1 MENKIPYF
9 IGGITQVVPK
19 GRVSLE
25 RMLRSIKEP
34 SPEMITLIAHIR
46 HAAQVEDKD
55 RKTALKA
62 KLPYFTPAVDVTY
75 RNYQSI
81 LSFNGIGVLDFDKL
95 ESNEV
100 AQLLKEDL
108 FDKHQ
113 SIIAAWLSASG
124 TGVRALF
131 RMPIV
136 ENVPEFKEYYL
147 AFAVQMQQYAGY
159 DHACIK
165 PIQPLYYSYDTDILI
180 RNNAKIWD
188 EKHEI
193 RHKRKR
199 VLIITED
206 PDDEPLIRYAKNRIA
221 NIDEDGHPILFDI
234 IKNCQYYID
243 AGYVKRD
250 RAVELITLMV
260 EDNDYLSRPHKKNDY
275 LRILNIL
282 KDEGQNI

>member
-1 MENKIPYF
+1 MIPYF
-9 IGGITQVVPK
+9 IGGITSVVPK

-25 RMLRSIKEP
+25 RMLKYIKEP

-46 HAAQVEDKD
+46 HAAQIEDKV

-95 ESNEV
+95 ESKDV
-100 AQLLKEDL
+100 AEYLKADL
-108 FDKHQ
+108 FIKHD

-131 RMPIV
+131 KMPIV

-159 DHACIK
+159 DNACIK

-180 RNNAKIWD
+180 RHNAKIWD

-193 RHKRKR
+193 RPKRKR
-199 VLIITED
+199 ILIITED
-206 PDDEPLIRYAKNRIA
+206 PNDEPLINYAKNRIA
-221 NIDEDGHPILFDI
+221 NIDEDGHPTLYNIV
-234 IKNCQYYID
+234 KNCQYYID
-243 AGYVKRD
+243 SGYVTAKQ
-250 RAVELITLMV
+250 AKKLITLMI
-260 EDNDYLSRPHKKNDY
+260 EENEYLSRPHKKNDY

-282 KDEGQNI
+282 KDEGENI

>member
-1 MENKIPYF
+1 MIPYF
-9 IGGITQVVPK
+9 IGGITQVIPK
-19 GRVSLE
+19 GRVSLD

-55 RKTALKA
+55 RKTQLKS
-62 KLPYFTPAVDVTY
+62 KLPYFNPAVDVTY

-81 LSFNGIGVLDFDKL
+81 IKFNGIGVLDFDKL

-108 FDKHQ
+108 FTKHN

-131 RMPIV
+131 RMPVV
-136 ENVPEFKEYYL
+136 ENVPEYKEYYK

-159 DHACIK
+159 DNACIN

-180 RNNAKIWD
+180 RHDAKIWD

-193 RHKRKR
+193 RPKRKR
-199 VLIITED
+199 ILIITED
-206 PDDEPLIRYAKNRIA
+206 PNDEPLIQYAKNRIA
-221 NIDEDGHPILFDI
+221 NIEEDGHPTLFNLV
-234 IKNCQYYID
+234 KNCQYYID
-243 AGYVKRD
+243 AGYVKKD
-250 RAVELITLMV
+250 KAVEIITSMIL
-260 EDNDYLSRPHKKNDY
+260 DNDYLSRPHKKNDY

-282 KDEGQNI
+282 TDEGQNIQS